1 MTDKTDKVNQSYIE
15 LKLDPILGNMV
26 TTACEQNPSDPIAF
40 MLDYL
45 KKKHGNRQSVNGKEY
60 SELQVLRKLVKSMEA
75 ENKDGSTADH
85 DESENS
91 QSESEEEEVHDLQT
105 SSKPV
110 VTTKARQSVS
120 AEAFGRWNQKEEFKA
135 PVYPKSEEVLT
146 ALKKRLEQ
154 AFMFSALNPN
164 ELEIV
169 LGAMQSFSK
178 KEGE

>member
-45 KKKHGNRQSVNGKEY
+45 KKKHGNRQSVNGKEH

-91 QSESEEEEVHDLQT
+91 QSESEEEEVHDLAQAT
-105 SSKPV
+105 SKPV
-110 VTTKARQSVS
+110 VSNKARQSVS

-135 PVYPKSEEVLT
+135 PVYPKSEEVLA

-178 KEGE
+178 K